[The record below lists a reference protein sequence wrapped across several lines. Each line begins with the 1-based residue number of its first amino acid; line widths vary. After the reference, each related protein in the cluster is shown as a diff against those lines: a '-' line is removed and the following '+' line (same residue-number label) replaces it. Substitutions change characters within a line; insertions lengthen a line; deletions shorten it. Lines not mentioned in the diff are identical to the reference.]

1 MCGIFGI
8 IKNNGQCIN
17 DDEMQNMHIAQR
29 HRGPDHFGY
38 YQNEHIFLGNNRL
51 SIIDLDSGNQP
62 FYSVDKQICVLQNGE
77 IFNYV
82 ELKSELRSRGI
93 VFSTESDTEVIL
105 KLYEEFGISMIEKL
119 NGMFSIV
126 ILDLRNNKL
135 FLIRD
140 RFGQKPLFYFTDNKQ
155 FVFSSEI
162 KSILELGINT
172 TLNFNALRSFLR
184 YNFVAGKES
193 IFKNVKSIDPGNYI
207 SLDINDITFE
217 EKSWWDPISVISQY
231 KDILSNNKRL
241 ELVKETVYD
250 SIKIRMRSDVDYS
263 AFLSGGI
270 DSSII
275 VSQMNQVTSK
285 KFNTFTI
292 GFEDSKFD
300 ESQYANE
307 VANQLNVNHRC
318 EKVSNDILGF
328 WDEVL
333 NYTEQPHG
341 DVSFIPMFLL
351 SKFAS
356 ERDRVVLTG
365 DGADEIFGGYSK
377 YSLFEDE
384 SDFEDQ
390 FRSTSELFSI
400 EEINELIGNSIDDGP
415 DFLSE
420 TIKKNTVLNSDILES
435 NQNKAMYLD
444 TIILLPYNNLIKP
457 DRMGMA
463 HSVELRSP
471 FLDYRVIS
479 LAFAIKAEEKLKNNI
494 SKYILKEAFKDD
506 IPSMVY
512 RRDKQKFIVPL
523 NENKLIIQFFYDTVK
538 NSELLKEGVINK
550 SFIDNLYL
558 TSDSHNMHKYRK
570 LRALTALVK
579 WYDIYA
585 KYF

>member
-17 DDEMQNMHIAQR
+17 DDEIQKMHIAQR

-62 FYSVDKQICVLQNGE
+62 FYSVDKQVCVLQNGE

-172 TLNFNALRSFLR
+172 TLNFDALKSFLR

-193 IFKNVKSIDPGNYI
+193 IFKNIKSIDPGNYI

-217 EKSWWDPISVISQY
+217 EISWWDPISIISQY
-231 KDILSNNKRL
+231 KNILSNNKRL

-300 ESQYANE
+300 ESEYANE

-318 EKVSNDILGF
+318 EKISNDILGF

-390 FRSTSELFSI
+390 FRSTSELFTI
-400 EEINELIGNSIDDGP
+400 EEINELIGNSIDDAP
-415 DFLSE
+415 NFLSE

-463 HSVELRSP
+463 HSVELRAP

-479 LAFAIKAEEKLKNNI
+479 LAFAFKAEEKLKNNI
-494 SKYILKEAFKDD
+494 SKYLLREAFKDD

-512 RRDKQKFIVPL
+512 RRDKQKFTVPL

-550 SFIDNLYL
+550 SFLDNLYL
-558 TSDSHNMHKYRK
+558 SNNSHNMHKYRK